1 MSSGA
6 GTYVCAAQTSALVEQ
21 ERVKRRLELMGLT
34 VVVLIT
40 LYPLWKA
47 MQAG

>member
-1 MSSGA
+1 MN
-6 GTYVCAAQTSALVEQ
+6 ALRKRVRTVEQ
-21 ERVKRRLELMGLT
+21 ERRKRRLELIGLT

-40 LYPLWKA
+40 LFLVWKA